1 MRSEGGNY
9 LWRWLG
15 TRTTLVGRR
24 LLWLLIV
31 TCDLEHASRL
41 LPKSE
46 GYRLRID
53 IDFVP
58 PRTLVT
64 LAVKLAMVD
73 PAQRHCKLIRNSTP
87 KRTRLRITKMV
98 SLAPLAATYSARLT
112 GNEF

>member
-1 MRSEGGNY
+1 MHCLGGPP
-9 LWRWLG
+9 
-15 TRTTLVGRR
+15 

-31 TCDLEHASRL
+31 TCDEHASRL

-73 PAQRHCKLIRNSTP
+73 SAQRHCELIRSSTP
-87 KRTRLRITKMV
+87 KGTRLRIAEMV
-98 SLAPLAATYSARLT
+98 CLT
-112 GNEF
+112 GLPATHGTRLI